1 MDALVWLGA
10 VGAILF
16 LGPALSRRV
25 DELASVTG
33 LGRALMGAVLL
44 GATTSLP
51 GLVASMDAASAGRA
65 ELAVSN
71 AVGGIAAQT
80 TFIAIADLFY
90 RRNNLEYGGADVGN
104 LVNASALMLLL
115 SIPVT
120 AEASPNL
127 TFLRLHPGSWAI
139 LGVYL
144 GCLVLGRRL
153 ASKPSWKPTGRI
165 EAVEAAPKERAL
177 GIRIVEILALVVVV
191 AVAGWG
197 ISVQSQGLVASGG
210 WSEQVVGTFVSGV
223 LTSLPELVIAVSA
236 ARSGKGALAMATII
250 GGNAFDMCFIAA
262 SDFTLGP
269 ASIYHPLGAELRL
282 SLGLASL
289 LNGVLLLGMLVR
301 EEKGLGNIGLE
312 GPIILLVYSGGLAL
326 SLLAGAA

>member
-1 MDALVWLGA
+1 MSWLVWLGA
-10 VGAILF
+10 IAAILI

-25 DELASVTG
+25 DQLAAVTG
-33 LGRALMGAVLL
+33 LGRALMGSVLL

-51 GLVASMDAASAGRA
+51 GLVASVDAAAAGKP
-65 ELAVSN
+65 ELAMSN

-104 LVNASALMLLL
+104 LVNAGALMLLL
-115 SIPVT
+115 FIPIT
-120 AEASPNL
+120 AAASPSSSV
-127 TFLRLHPGSWAI
+127 LRMHPGSWAI

-144 GCLVLGRRL
+144 GCLALGRRL
-153 ASKPSWKPTGRI
+153 AHQPSWKPTGQI
-165 EAVEAAPKERAL
+165 EAAEAAPQDRAI
-177 GIRIVEILALVVVV
+177 GRRIVEIAGLAAVV
-191 AVAGWG
+191 ALAGWG
-197 ISVQSQGLVASGG
+197 ISTQSQGLVASGG

-250 GGNAFDMCFIAA
+250 GGNAFDVCFIAA
-262 SDFTLGP
+262 SDFALGS
-269 ASIYHPLGAELRL
+269 ASIYHPMSGDLRL
-282 SLGLASL
+282 SLGLAGI
-289 LNGVLLLGMLVR
+289 LNGTLLLGMLAR

-312 GPIILLVYSGGLAL
+312 GPIILLVYLGGLAL
-326 SLLAGAA
+326 SVLG